1 MPFELLAHPADVK
14 LRSRGRTIEDA
25 FTGVVDAVAELVG
38 GVDGGAGEPIRRE
51 IELEARSHEALL
63 FDFLDRLILL
73 QDIDDAVVTRASSV
87 AIEET
92 DAGYRLSAVVQ
103 AVLIPAAQPL
113 LDLKAPTYSEM
124 RVEGNGEWTIE
135 AVIDV

>member
-14 LRSRGRTIEDA
+14 LRSSGTTIEAA
-25 FTGVVDAVAELVG
+25 FVGVVDAVAELVG
-38 GVDGGAGEPIRRE
+38 GADGAGGEPIRRRIE
-51 IELEARSHEALL
+51 IDARSVEALL

-73 QDIDDAVVTRASSV
+73 QDLDDAVVTRASSLT
-87 AIEET
+87 IEET

-103 AVLIPAAQPL
+103 AVPIPEDRPL